1 MADKIEIN
9 GRTHI
14 NTAEAA
20 NRLQITTKRVLDY
33 VAEGKIEAVYLNGY
47 YIPEAELQKLTQR
60 KPGRPKSTKK
70 PKTAK

>member
-9 GRTHI
+9 GQPHI

-20 NRLQITTKRVLDY
+20 TRLQITTKRVLDY

-47 YIPEAELQKLTQR
+47 YIPESELEKLKKR
-60 KPGRPKSTKK
+60 KPGRPKSSKK
-70 PKTAK
+70 K